1 MSTSNQIL
9 EHLKDKGPEFVVNVR
24 TLRHIPAA
32 RKTINKA
39 LERLVVS
46 GQLERISRGNYRL
59 MGQADPTKVAQSYA
73 RLNGIKL
80 APLGGMAYK
89 VLGLEAPSNVLR
101 NTFGAA
107 RERSGLVINKT
118 YYNIVRSK
126 YWERMLNNRIGAAIK
141 LLELEKRNLTLALP
155 LVKSVLSTY
164 EFGKMLYLLS
174 RYGSSELLNEPF
186 LRRVMETNK
195 NSKKK
200 NQKHSTRH
208 ASAS

>member
-1 MSTSNQIL
+1 MSTSKQIL
-9 EHLKDKGPEFVVNVR
+9 EHLKDKGPEFVINVR

-46 GQLERISRGNYRL
+46 GRLERISRGNYRL
-59 MGQADPTKVAQSYA
+59 VGKADPAKVAQSYA

-80 APLGGMAYK
+80 TPLGEMCYK
-89 VLGLEAPSNVLR
+89 VLGLEAPSNVLK

-107 RERSGLVINKT
+107 RERSGIVIDKT
-118 YYNIVRSK
+118 HYKIVRSK
-126 YWERMLNNRIGAAIK
+126 YWEMMVNNRIGAAIK
-141 LLELEKRNLTLALP
+141 LLELEKRNLTLAVP

-186 LRRVMETNK
+186 LRKVMETNK
-195 NSKKK
+195 NSKTRK
-200 NQKHSTRH
+200 NRKHSI
-208 ASAS
+208 A